1 MRLRPGQRVLPRS
14 AIAAVP
20 SIGRAVHVER
30 AAREADATQ
39 DLYERYSG
47 QIFGFCVNKL
57 GSRDEAEDALQST
70 FLNAHRAL
78 QRGITPESELAWL
91 FTIAHNVCL
100 TRHRSTRRRGR
111 VESPSDFAAVQDI
124 VPAPSRE
131 SSDDLVRL
139 TDALA
144 EMPDSQR
151 HAILLREWQGLSY
164 AEIADAMELSQS
176 AVETLIFRARRTL
189 AANLQSE
196 SDRRPGL
203 LGRVRKAFDASA
215 LLMALKGLLGGGAA
229 AKVAAVAVAT
239 SGAALLATAPAGPLA
254 KDAPSAHAATSLA
267 SVAPAG
273 PAESQLEPTAS
284 RVTPLTATRQQ
295 KVAALAAPLV
305 KQAPAVSGEPGRSAP
320 KPAAVHASHK
330 ATKTEPKGQARKQV
344 PAAKAHAPLARKK
357 ERENASTPELPAP
370 AKPKEVAPVKP
381 EKLALAPAPPV
392 EPPAAEAADNGAE
405 HAKGSKK

>member
-20 SIGRAVHVER
+20 SIGRAAHVER

-215 LLMALKGLLGGGAA
+215 LLMALKGLLGGGAQPRR
-229 AKVAAVAVAT
+229 
-239 SGAALLATAPAGPLA
+239 SPPWR
-254 KDAPSAHAATSLA
+254 
-267 SVAPAG
+267 
-273 PAESQLEPTAS
+273 SQRRVQHCS
-284 RVTPLTATRQQ
+284 RPRL
-295 KVAALAAPLV
+295 
-305 KQAPAVSGEPGRSAP
+305 QARSRRTLRARMPRPRSHRLRPPGRRRRS
-320 KPAAVHASHK
+320 SS
-330 ATKTEPKGQARKQV
+330 R
-344 PAAKAHAPLARKK
+344 
-357 ERENASTPELPAP
+357 
-370 AKPKEVAPVKP
+370 
-381 EKLALAPAPPV
+381 PPR
-392 EPPAAEAADNGAE
+392 A
-405 HAKGSKK
+405 